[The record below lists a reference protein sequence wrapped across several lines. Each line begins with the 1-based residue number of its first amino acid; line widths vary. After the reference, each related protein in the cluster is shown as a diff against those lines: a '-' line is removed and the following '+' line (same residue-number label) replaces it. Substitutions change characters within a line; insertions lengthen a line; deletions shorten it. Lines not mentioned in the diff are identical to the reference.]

1 MEQQDAMLVV
11 TCECGHNMKVPAG
24 AMGKACKCVKCAVR
38 IVISADNTRP
48 MQMGPM
54 QMGTMQTGP
63 TPGDATKA
71 PSATPP
77 SAPSPGTR
85 QAKNAG
91 DTRVGQLLIEAG
103 VITALQLNEALTRQ
117 HEQGGRLFEVLISL
131 GHLQKDVLHTFLSK
145 QSGVPSI
152 DLKNYEIPRDLISL
166 VPREIA
172 QQHVVLPID
181 KLGRLLT
188 VGMACPL
195 DTATISA
202 LEQSTG
208 LKVKA
213 MLCKFDDINVAIKNY
228 YPMERGEEEEVQFKA
243 LPAAKAPSA
252 PVSVKSELPPTTP
265 TPAPAAPSMQAVVR
279 FKTPTITYEKLMAGI
294 EALDLLP
301 MAPRTLKRFLDPASR
316 PSTVRDAAGLAGS
329 DPALAA
335 RLLSL
340 ANTSAYDFP
349 GTVTNVNF
357 ATVLLGC
364 EGVRLVAETFRDV
377 AVPPSF
383 DHHVF
388 WTRSLFCAAAAM
400 SIAKSC
406 GTITIPDA
414 YSIGLLHEI
423 GRLGL
428 ATAFPEASA
437 EAAIKAK
444 EGNTEQQMQAEDEVF
459 GFTHPE
465 VGYLLAK
472 QWRLPENIANAI
484 RYHHQPVRAGE
495 TKGLLEVVLIASAML
510 EIRDTQR
517 GPETEPFA
525 PFKNVLTTLGLDE
538 KEAWRI
544 LQKTAETIKV

>member
-24 AMGKACKCVKCAVR
+24 AMGKACKCVKCAAR
-38 IVISADNTRP
+38 IVISTDNTRP
-48 MQMGPM
+48 MQMAPM
-54 QMGTMQTGP
+54 QGGAA
-63 TPGDATKA
+63 ATSHTQS
-71 PSATPP
+71 PSPTPP
-77 SAPSPGTR
+77 SRPAAAAQ
-85 QAKNAG
+85 QAKNQG

-103 VITALQLNEALTRQ
+103 VITVDQLNDALTRQ
-117 HEQGGRLFEVLISL
+117 EEQGGRLFEVLIAL

-172 QQHVVLPID
+172 QEHVVLPID

-195 DTATISA
+195 DTATINA

-213 MLCKFDDINVAIKNY
+213 MLCKFDDIYAAIKNY
-228 YPMERGEEEEVQFKA
+228 YPMEMGEEQEVQFAA
-243 LPAAKAPSA
+243 LPAAKTSSGPAAETSDASPTRTA
-252 PVSVKSELPPTTP
+252 PV
-265 TPAPAAPSMQAVVR
+265 AAAPTVQTIVR
-279 FKTPTITYEKLMAGI
+279 FKTPNITYENLIAGI

-301 MAPRTLKRFLDPASR
+301 MAPRTLKRFMDPATR
-316 PSTVRDAAGLAGS
+316 PSNIRDAAGLAGS

-340 ANTSAYDFP
+340 TNTSAYDFT
-349 GTVTNVNF
+349 GNVTNVNF
-357 ATVLLGC
+357 AAVLLGC
-364 EGVRLVAETFRDV
+364 EGVRQVAETFRDITM
-377 AVPPSF
+377 PPSF
-383 DHHVF
+383 DHHAF

-406 GTITIPDA
+406 GTIAIPDA
-414 YSIGLLHEI
+414 YTIGLLHEI

-437 EAAIKAK
+437 EAAAK
-444 EGNTEQQMQAEDEVF
+444 VTAGDNAQQMQAEDEVF

-472 QWRLPENIANAI
+472 QWRLPESIANAI
-484 RYHHQPVRAGE
+484 RYHHQPARAGE
-495 TKGLLEVVLIASAML
+495 TKGLLEVVLIASTML

-517 GPETEPFA
+517 SPETEPFA
-525 PFKNVLTTLGLDE
+525 PYKNVLMTLGLDE

-544 LQKTAETIKV
+544 LQKTTETIKV